1 MVHYHRFNKK
11 PSIMNTSAESSQE
24 AEKASEAKQAD
35 ENVADKIGE
44 ALNAQRFQMLEDIAC
59 ELAGEV
65 VFPTSFEAAIRL
77 RKALLNSNLP
87 IPRIARIVSVEPLV
101 AAKLIHLANSVLY
114 SPDGTPAR
122 DLQAAISRLGV
133 NMVRTTALAIAMSQL
148 MRSKEMAIFSEFTQA
163 LWAHTLK
170 TAAAARILARTQT
183 RINPDEALLAG
194 LVHDL
199 GAFYMLYRAAQYPEL
214 RTRPETVKYL
224 IIQWHEG
231 IGVTLLN
238 SLGIPEEIVNAS
250 IDHEQPRA
258 VPETIR
264 TLADIVY
271 VGNILAGTHFEWL
284 YQDLDPGAGE
294 AGIVRQK
301 YAALLPEIET
311 ETQEMQAIF
320 A

>member
-1 MVHYHRFNKK
+1 M
-11 PSIMNTSAESSQE
+11 STSRESSPE
-24 AEKASEAKQAD
+24 AGLAADNATETEKLDAKS
-35 ENVADKIGE
+35 ADKVGE
-44 ALNAQRFQMLEDIAC
+44 ALNAQRFRMLEDIAC
-59 ELAGEV
+59 ELAGEI

-87 IPRIARIVSVEPLV
+87 VPRIASIVSVEPLV

-114 SPDGTPAR
+114 SPDGTSAR

-133 NMVRTTALAIAMSQL
+133 NLVRTTALAIAMSQL

-238 SLGIPEEIVNAS
+238 SLGIPEEIVNAT

-271 VGNILAGTHFEWL
+271 VGNILAGTHFECL
-284 YQDLDPGAGE
+284 YQDLDPDAGE

-301 YAALLPEIET
+301 YAALQPEIET

-320 A
+320 G

>member
-1 MVHYHRFNKK
+1 
-11 PSIMNTSAESSQE
+11 MNTSMESSQ
-24 AEKASEAKQAD
+24 KAGKKAGEAKQAD
-35 ENVADKIGE
+35 ENTADKVGE
-44 ALNAQRFQMLEDIAC
+44 ALAAQRFQMLKDIAR

-87 IPRIARIVSVEPLV
+87 IPRIASIVSVEPLV

-114 SPDGTPAR
+114 SADGTPVR

-133 NMVRTTALAIAMSQL
+133 KLVRTTALGIAMSQL
-148 MRSKEMAIFSEFTQA
+148 MRSKEMAIFSDITQA

-170 TAAAARILARTQT
+170 TAAAARILARSQT
-183 RINPDEALLAG
+183 RINPDEAMLAG

-214 RTRPETVKYL
+214 RARPKTVKYL

-231 IGVTLLN
+231 IGVTLLHA
-238 SLGIPEEIVNAS
+238 LGMPEDIVNAT
-250 IDHEQPRA
+250 IDHEQTRA
-258 VPETIR
+258 TPEILR

-271 VGNILAGTHFEWL
+271 VGNILAGTHFECL
-284 YQDLDPGAGE
+284 YQDTDPEAGE
-294 AGIVRQK
+294 AYIVNQK
-301 YAALLPEIET
+301 YADLLPEIET
-311 ETQEMQAIF
+311 ITQEMQAIF

>member
-1 MVHYHRFNKK
+1 
-11 PSIMNTSAESSQE
+11 MNTSQDTGQE
-24 AEKASEAKQAD
+24 ADKAIENRKED
-35 ENVADKIGE
+35 ENVADKVGE
-44 ALNAQRFQMLEDIAC
+44 ALNAQRFQMLVDIAL

-65 VFPTSFEAAIRL
+65 VFPTSFDAAIRL

-87 IPRIARIVSVEPLV
+87 IPRIASIVSVEPLV

-133 NMVRTTALAIAMSQL
+133 NLVRTTALAIAMSQL
-148 MRSKEMAIFSEFTQA
+148 MRSKEMAIFSDFTQA
-163 LWAHTLK
+163 LWGHTLK
-170 TAAAARILARTQT
+170 TAAATRILARTQT

-199 GAFYMLYRAAQYPEL
+199 GAFYMLYRAAQYAEL

-238 SLGIPEEIVNAS
+238 SLGIPEDIVNAT

-258 VPETIR
+258 APETVR

-271 VGNILAGTHFEWL
+271 VGNILAGTHFECL
-284 YQDLDPGAGE
+284 YQDLDPDAGE
-294 AGIVRQK
+294 AGTIRQK
-301 YAALLPEIET
+301 YADLLPEIET